1 MATGEFTHSFAL
13 FDADSRLVDW
23 DEGFENEWLFAVPAL
38 KRGVTYPDL
47 LRAAL
52 SDPIAR
58 QFMEVNYHESDLE
71 TVIRS
76 RVKSFGNDRSW
87 DYTMLGTRVVH
98 VDERRT
104 ALGGIRR
111 LARDI
116 TEERQAETALVEA
129 QQRLEAADSETG
141 AVFTE
146 TRRNPDGSYV
156 FEPVSEGLR
165 RLLSLPA
172 DVVGQDAMAFYSR
185 MITTP
190 EEDAERAGLME
201 RAVES
206 LDICS
211 FEYRVRD
218 GQDVIRWIRQSML
231 PRREPDGSIVFSGV
245 MRDITR
251 EKEAEDEI
259 EMLRSVVI
267 RSSDSISIFESMPVG
282 SSRESRIV
290 YVNQK
295 FTDLFGWS
303 MDELVGAPI
312 ETLQPNNLNVAAA
325 QQMTAAL
332 LRNDG
337 EPIEFETRGKDGRI
351 FWVEMRI
358 STIQRFANGGFRW
371 TVISRD
377 ISERRNTQ
385 MELLRAKEEAEAGN
399 RAKSNFLANMSHELR
414 TPLNAII
421 GFTELIEQGV
431 ERTGWT
437 ASYGEYLVDVSESGR
452 HLLELI
458 NTILDLSKIE
468 AGSLHL
474 NIAPTDLCELV
485 NSSLTL
491 VSSLARAGNIM
502 LTTDLPA
509 VCPEIPG
516 DFIKLKQVLL
526 NILSN
531 AIKFTPAGGRIETR
545 VVLNDDTAV
554 IAISDSGVGIA
565 AADLERVTLPFFQV
579 ETALSRKFAGSGL
592 GLSIARELITLHG
605 GKLEIDSAEGQGTTV
620 RITLPR

>member
-377 ISERRNTQ
+377 ISERRTPRWSCCARRKRRRPGT
-385 MELLRAKEEAEAGN
+385 EPRAT
-399 RAKSNFLANMSHELR
+399 S
-414 TPLNAII
+414 
-421 GFTELIEQGV
+421 
-431 ERTGWT
+431 W
-437 ASYGEYLVDVSESGR
+437 
-452 HLLELI
+452 
-458 NTILDLSKIE
+458 
-468 AGSLHL
+468 
-474 NIAPTDLCELV
+474 PT
-485 NSSLTL
+485 
-491 VSSLARAGNIM
+491 
-502 LTTDLPA
+502 
-509 VCPEIPG
+509 
-516 DFIKLKQVLL
+516 
-526 NILSN
+526 
-531 AIKFTPAGGRIETR
+531 
-545 VVLNDDTAV
+545 
-554 IAISDSGVGIA
+554 
-565 AADLERVTLPFFQV
+565 
-579 ETALSRKFAGSGL
+579 
-592 GLSIARELITLHG
+592 
-605 GKLEIDSAEGQGTTV
+605 
-620 RITLPR
+620 

>member
-1 MATGEFTHSFAL
+1 MASGEFIHSFAL
-13 FDADSRLVDW
+13 FDADTRLVDW
-23 DEGFENEWLFAVPAL
+23 DEGFENEWVFAVPVL
-38 KRGVTYPDL
+38 KRGITYADM

-52 SDPIAR
+52 SHPLAEKFAQDN
-58 QFMEVNYHESDLE
+58 FGESDIE
-71 TVIRS
+71 AVIRGRVATFGTDRNWEYGIHGS
-76 RVKSFGNDRSW
+76 RI
-87 DYTMLGTRVVH
+87 VH

-146 TRRNPDGSYV
+146 TRRNPDGGYV
-156 FEPVSEGLR
+156 FEPISEGLR
-165 RLLSLPA
+165 RLLHLPA
-172 DVVGQDAMAFYSR
+172 DIIGQDAMAFYSR

-190 EEDAERAGLME
+190 EEDAERAARLE
-201 RAVES
+201 HAAET
-206 LDICS
+206 LEICS

-218 GQDVIRWIRQSML
+218 GHDVIRWIRQSMM
-231 PRREPDGSIVFSGV
+231 PRREADGAVIFAGV
-245 MRDITR
+245 VRDVTR

-267 RSSDSISIFESMPVG
+267 RSSDSIAIFESLPVG
-282 SSRESRIV
+282 TSRDSRIV
-290 YVNQK
+290 YVNEK

-303 MDELVGAPI
+303 MDELIGMPI
-312 ETLQPNNLNVAAA
+312 ETLQPNNLNAEAAR
-325 QQMTAAL
+325 QMTAAL

-337 EPIEFETRGKDGRI
+337 EPIEFETRGKNSRI

-385 MELLRAKEEAEAGN
+385 MELLRAKEAAEAGN
-399 RAKSNFLANMSHELR
+399 RAKSHFLANMSHELR

-431 ERTGWT
+431 ERTGWLP
-437 ASYGEYLVDVSESGR
+437 AYGEYLTDVGDSGR

-468 AGSLHL
+468 AGSLRL
-474 NIAPTDLCELV
+474 NIAPTDLCDLV
-485 NSSLTL
+485 NSSMTL
-491 VSSLARAGNIM
+491 VSSLARAGNIT
-502 LTTDLPA
+502 LSAQLPA
-509 VCPEIPG
+509 GCADIPG

-531 AIKFTPAGGRIETR
+531 AIKFTPAGGEITTR
-545 VVLNDDTAV
+545 VLFDDANAV
-554 IAISDSGVGIA
+554 IAISDTGVGIA

-579 ETALSRKFAGSGL
+579 ETALSRKFTGSGL
-592 GLSIARELITLHG
+592 GLSIARELIGLHG
-605 GKLEIDSAEGQGTTV
+605 GKLEIASTEGQGTTV

>member
-146 TRRNPDGSYV
+146 TRGSYV

-251 EKEAEDEI
+251 EKEAEYEI

-303 MDELVGAPI
+303 MD
-312 ETLQPNNLNVAAA
+312 
-325 QQMTAAL
+325 
-332 LRNDG
+332 
-337 EPIEFETRGKDGRI
+337 
-351 FWVEMRI
+351 
-358 STIQRFANGGFRW
+358 
-371 TVISRD
+371 
-377 ISERRNTQ
+377 
-385 MELLRAKEEAEAGN
+385 
-399 RAKSNFLANMSHELR
+399 
-414 TPLNAII
+414 
-421 GFTELIEQGV
+421 
-431 ERTGWT
+431 
-437 ASYGEYLVDVSESGR
+437 
-452 HLLELI
+452 
-458 NTILDLSKIE
+458 
-468 AGSLHL
+468 
-474 NIAPTDLCELV
+474 
-485 NSSLTL
+485 
-491 VSSLARAGNIM
+491 
-502 LTTDLPA
+502 
-509 VCPEIPG
+509 
-516 DFIKLKQVLL
+516 
-526 NILSN
+526 
-531 AIKFTPAGGRIETR
+531 
-545 VVLNDDTAV
+545 
-554 IAISDSGVGIA
+554 
-565 AADLERVTLPFFQV
+565 
-579 ETALSRKFAGSGL
+579 
-592 GLSIARELITLHG
+592 
-605 GKLEIDSAEGQGTTV
+605 
-620 RITLPR
+620 